1 MPPIIT
7 DQQRAILRELLDA
20 EPGEMTRS
28 AFDALSP
35 KKQSAFCLAGG
46 RIIPDPKPSRCTA
59 TTRTDGRRPATATR
73 AEFNRMSA
81 ANQAEY
87 CRLGL
92 PLRNN

>member
-59 TTRTDGRRPATATR
+59 GRRPATATR

-81 ANQAEY
+81 DMKAEY

-92 PLRNN
+92 PLRD